1 MNNLFRILTASI
13 FFILTL
19 SIFIGCGEEKKV
31 VVGMDPDYPPM
42 GFINEN
48 NQAVGFDVDL
58 ANETFKRMNYRVEF
72 KSIDWANKEAI
83 LNSGQIDLIWN
94 GLAITEERQ
103 KSMLFSN
110 PYLNGQEVIVTRK
123 DNDSIMKEEDIAGK
137 IVGMQRD
144 SGVEEYFAEDRH
156 LLDSVQTMRT
166 YIDAPSAFQ
175 DILNGK
181 IDAFICDELI
191 GRYYNKLNQY
201 QLKVIIINSVGAKTP
216 IGIGFR
222 TYDKELRDE
231 VQKSLNSV
239 IEDGTGTKISM
250 DWFGEDL
257 LIKPTN

>member
-1 MNNLFRILTASI
+1 MVSI
-13 FFILTL
+13 FV
-19 SIFIGCGEEKKV
+19 GCGEEKKV
-31 VVGMDPDYPPM
+31 VVGIDPDYPPM
-42 GFINEN
+42 GFIDPNG
-48 NQAVGFDVDL
+48 QPGGFDVDL
-58 ANETFKRMNYRVEF
+58 ANETFKRMNYRVVF
-72 KSIDWANKEAI
+72 KPIDWANKESD
-83 LNSGQIDLIWN
+83 LNSGKIDLIWN
-94 GLAITEERQ
+94 GLAVTEERQ

-110 PYLNGQEVIVTRK
+110 PYLNGQEVIVTMK
-123 DNDSIMKEEDIAGK
+123 DNDSIMNEEDIAGK

-166 YIDAPSAFQ
+166 YIDIPTAIT
-175 DILNGK
+175 DLTNGT
-181 IDAFICDELI
+181 IDAFICDELV

-201 QLKVIIINSVGAKTP
+201 QLKIIVIDSVGAKTP
-216 IGIGFR
+216 ISIGFR
-222 TYDKELRDE
+222 SYDKELRDE

>member
-1 MNNLFRILTASI
+1 M
-13 FFILTL
+13 TL
-19 SIFIGCGEEKKV
+19 SIFVGCGEEKKV
-31 VVGMDPDYPPM
+31 VVGIDPDYPPM
-42 GFINEN
+42 GFTDEN
-48 NQAVGFDVDL
+48 GRPAGFDVDL
-58 ANETFKRMNYRVEF
+58 ANETFKRMNYRAEF
-72 KSIDWANKEAI
+72 KPIDWANKEAI

-94 GLAITEERQ
+94 GLAVSEERQ

-110 PYLNGQEVIVTRK
+110 PYLNGQEVIVTLK

-166 YIDAPSAFQ
+166 YIDVPTAVS
-175 DILNGK
+175 DLIDKK
-181 IDAFICDELI
+181 IDAFICDELV

-201 QLKVIIINSVGAKTP
+201 QLKIIIINSVGAKTP
-216 IGIGFR
+216 IAVGFR
-222 TYDKELRDE
+222 SYDKDFRDE

-239 IEDGTGTKISM
+239 IEDGTGTKISL

-257 LIKPTN
+257 LIKPAN